1 MNQSFKKV
9 AFFFFLGFGAVYLT
23 ADFLLHQ
30 GGVASETLTLVY
42 KTFDMPFF
50 FAAGMYFLALGE
62 EFLESRY
69 DIKGLSLLFIAL
81 GIFWTIFLISLNL
94 GYRSLF

>member
-1 MNQSFKKV
+1 MNRNFKKV
-9 AFFFFLGFGAVYLT
+9 AFFFFLGFGVVYLS

-30 GGVASETLTLVY
+30 GGVESETLGLVY

-62 EFLESRY
+62 EFLEKRCE
-69 DIKGLSLLFIAL
+69 IKGLSLILYAL
-81 GIFWTIFLISLNL
+81 GILWTIFLIYLNL